1 MRFAITVLIAAAL
14 AAATPAQAQPPA
26 DLFGLFKSICAPS
39 PDPAA
44 GAARATAAGFAPTKK
59 KPKAA
64 GLDEVSGFEKTMG
77 GREYFV
83 VVGRG
88 KGKPRDGMPASAT
101 LACGVGVKGKDEA
114 GLAAG
119 RRWVGVPAS
128 RTVMGVGFHS
138 FRQAGGGRAAL
149 SFDDKAATKA
159 ALLAG
164 DLNVLT
170 VIGIGGNAMLMLT
183 RSKAA
188 G

>member
-1 MRFAITVLIAAAL
+1 MRLAVTVLTCLAL
-14 AAATPAQAQPPA
+14 AAAVPARAEAPA
-26 DLFGLFKSICAPS
+26 DLFGLFKSICGPG

-44 GAARATAAGFAPTKK
+44 GAARATAAGFAPSKK
-59 KPKAA
+59 KPKAV
-64 GLDEVSGFEKTMG
+64 GLDEASGFEKTVA
-77 GREYFV
+77 GRDFFV

-88 KGKPRDGMPASAT
+88 KGKPRDGLPASAT
-101 LACGVGVKGKDEA
+101 TACGVGVKGKDEA

-128 RTVMGVGFHS
+128 RTVMGVGFHP
-138 FRQAGGGRAAL
+138 FRQSGGRAAL

-170 VIGIGGNAMLMLT
+170 VIGVGGNAMLMLT
-183 RSKAA
+183 RSRAA
-188 G
+188 S